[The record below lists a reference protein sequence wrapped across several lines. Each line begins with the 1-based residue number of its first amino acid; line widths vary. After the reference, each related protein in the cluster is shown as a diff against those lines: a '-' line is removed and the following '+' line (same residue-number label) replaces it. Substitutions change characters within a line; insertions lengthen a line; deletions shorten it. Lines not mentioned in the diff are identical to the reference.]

1 MERVAIIG
9 AGGRLGRAL
18 CRAYDQVFEVIAFD
32 RSQLDLF
39 SPAQIEQR
47 VRSLKFDLLVN
58 CAALTNVDYCE
69 THREEAFQINVEAPR
84 LLARLAHDKSAKIV
98 HFSTDY
104 VFDGTQSNPY
114 TEEDEARPISVYG
127 ESKLA
132 GEHYVMEESNRS
144 LVVRISWVFGPDRP
158 SFIDQV
164 IQRARQSTEVAAVA
178 DKFSTPTYT
187 LDVTQWL
194 RLAWETTGYLHL
206 ANDGLCSWWEYAQH
220 ALDCGKAA
228 GILLQAE
235 QVEPLKLK
243 EMTNFIARRPV
254 YSVLS
259 TEKFA
264 RLTGVKPRSW
274 REAVA
279 EYVTLSKNENAQN

>member
-1 MERVAIIG
+1 VNSIRRILIIG
-9 AGGRLGRAL
+9 SGGRLGATLAREYSREFDVTAANHKQL
-18 CRAYDQVFEVIAFD
+18 DVTNLKQV
-32 RSQLDLF
+32 SQLL
-39 SPAQIEQR
+39 AKVE
-47 VRSLKFDLLVN
+47 FDLLVN

-69 THREEAFQINVEAPR
+69 THREEAFQINAEAPR
-84 LLARLAHDKSAKIV
+84 LLARLAHDKSARIV

-104 VFDGTQSNPY
+104 VFDGTQSKPY
-114 TEEDEARPISVYG
+114 TEENEARPISVYG

-187 LDVTQWL
+187 LDVAQWL
-194 RLAWETTGYLHL
+194 RLAWEKTGYLHL
-206 ANDGLCSWWEYAQH
+206 ANDGACSWREYAQH
-220 ALDCGKAA
+220 ALDCCKAA
-228 GILLQAE
+228 GIPLQGE
-235 QVEPLKLK
+235 QVQPLKLRD
-243 EMTNFIARRPV
+243 MTNFIARRPV

-264 RLTGVKPRSW
+264 QLTGVKSRSW
-274 REAVA
+274 RDAVA
-279 EYVTLSKNENAQN
+279 EYVKDYISRK